1 MNASTILRQ
10 TACRVLKNS
19 RSTTGAAALLRHP
32 PRYLAV
38 ASSSSQSWR
47 RFSTAVEETPKAEEK
62 PIIPGIGKGKTSTG
76 LVGLAVE
83 PDWYNVMLKK
93 FQLLLDTMEAS
104 DMPETAQYRMNVT
117 KWANFVIATVKANPD
132 DPEAVEDEVRMGQ
145 VEELIEMAD
154 DEMVCMRMYIQ
165 EKFWLEL
172 DNEGPEIDFNP
183 DPMRDEMSPDSDP
196 RTRER
201 IMEDMERQRQWVD
214 DEENYDDDGQLYD
227 DYGNKVEHEDI

>member
-1 MNASTILRQ
+1 
-10 TACRVLKNS
+10 
-19 RSTTGAAALLRHP
+19 
-32 PRYLAV
+32 
-38 ASSSSQSWR
+38 
-47 RFSTAVEETPKAEEK
+47 
-62 PIIPGIGKGKTSTG
+62 
-76 LVGLAVE
+76 
-83 PDWYNVMLKK
+83 
-93 FQLLLDTMEAS
+93 
-104 DMPETAQYRMNVT
+104 
-117 KWANFVIATVKANPD
+117 
-132 DPEAVEDEVRMGQ
+132 
-145 VEELIEMAD
+145 
-154 DEMVCMRMYIQ
+154 MVCMRMYIQ